1 MITMIKGMI
10 LEHVNMFVKN
20 RDEAVEFY
28 TKVMGFK
35 VLRKYE
41 TDTQRVAYL
50 YLGDQLLELNEVFAK
65 NQPLGLS
72 HLGFRV
78 EDMDEAMA
86 ELKKHDVEYVSGPV
100 KFQPKIYGAA
110 DVTDEKLV
118 RALKP
123 IKKQYWRISMF
134 RDPNGVTLELLER

>member
-1 MITMIKGMI
+1 MPKGMI
-10 LEHVNMFVKN
+10 LEHIGMIVKD
-20 RDEAVEFY
+20 RDESQEFF

-50 YLGDQLLELNEVFAK
+50 YLNDQLLELNEIYSK
-65 NQPLGLS
+65 DRPIGLS

-78 EDMDEAMA
+78 EDMKEAMEELEKHGA
-86 ELKKHDVEYVSGPV
+86 ELIEGPI
-100 KFQPKIYGAA
+100 KFQPKIHATA
-110 DVTDEKLV
+110 EVTEEKLL

-123 IKKQYWRISMF
+123 VKKPYWLISMF
-134 RDPNGVTLELLER
+134 KDPNNGITLELLER

>member
-1 MITMIKGMI
+1 MI
-10 LEHVNMFVKN
+10 LEHVSMVVKD
-20 RDEAVEFY
+20 RDEAVDFC
-28 TKVMGFK
+28 TKVMGLE

-50 YLGDQLLELNEVFAK
+50 FLGDQLLELNELYAK
-65 NQPLGLS
+65 DKPIGLA

-78 EDMDEAMA
+78 DDMGEVVA
-86 ELKKHDVEYVSGPV
+86 EFKKQGIEFSGEPI
-100 KFQPKIYGAA
+100 KYEPKIYATA

-123 IKKQYWRISMF
+123 VKKPYWLISMF
-134 RDPNGVTLELLER
+134 RDPNGVTIELLER